1 MYNLKIIDNRDGTH
15 VILLKLTKDQI
26 LPMIQG
32 FEHLRKS
39 LEKDYKRENYK
50 FYYRRIDCTT
60 PISSNNWT
68 QNSPNKS
75 TGAMLGH

>member
-1 MYNLKIIDNRDGTH
+1 MYNLEIIDNRDGTH

-39 LEKDYKRENYK
+39 LEKDYKREYYK
-50 FYYRRIDCTT
+50 FYYRRIDCAT